1 LSHRR
6 AYAGI
11 GVRGGEVV
19 EREGVG
25 GEEEFNERKNDE
37 RGTMNAELNQGDS
50 EDEGSKPEGNVE
62 KGGQADGAEFAGR
75 GDAGREESEGD
86 KEKGREGE
94 DSELALRDWRLD
106 AKRGDSLEAVASKE
120 GRAERPE
127 HKPARGDAE
136 EVEAGDEFGEQ
147 EVNRV
152 VSADGEEEAEGGEEN
167 GEEDG
172 SGDQGT
178 EFRFL

>member
-1 LSHRR
+1 
-6 AYAGI
+6 
-11 GVRGGEVV
+11 
-19 EREGVG
+19 VG
-25 GEEEFNERKNDE
+25 GEEEFNERKSDE
-37 RGTMNAELNQGDS
+37 HGTMNAELNQGDS

-75 GDAGREESEGD
+75 GDAGRQESEGD

-136 EVEAGDEFGEQ
+136 EVEAGDETGEQ
-147 EVNRV
+147 KVDWV
-152 VSADGEEEAEGGEEN
+152 VAADGKEEAEASEDGGEEN
-167 GEEDG
+167 EFVAAQFSEGERCEDEG
-172 SGDQGT
+172 NNTDVSD
-178 EFRFL
+178 EFGEDDAA